1 MSWDLKFDG
10 RLAGSACI
18 ARRDGDLLI
27 PGDPPVPL
35 GLTALALDLTAT
47 PSSAG
52 ASRLDARLALATE
65 KMGVVNGTASAVLA
79 VDAQGGMAL
88 DARQPIRAKLDADIA
103 DLAWVGLFV
112 ATRWKSAARSR
123 PTWRPRAR

>member
-1 MSWDLKFDG
+1 M
-10 RLAGSACI
+10 
-18 ARRDGDLLI
+18 
-27 PGDPPVPL
+27 PL